1 MGKGNQQQFHFLRSE
16 IDLFSEVGYDMS
28 IVNSYKTYYHPQNN
42 LSDRGAP
49 ISFFIPGNDTHYNEY
64 YDSCI
69 YLRCK
74 IVNGMRNPPVDFT
87 EAECADKIKFQYA
100 PVNQLG
106 HSMFESVVVK
116 YKDNEVTHKNS
127 YYAYRAY
134 IEKLLS
140 YGKDFLKTQGQLAMF
155 YKTTDESNP
164 ADPGWQSRNVIAKNS
179 CEFEMLIR
187 PHTELFN
194 QSKFFI
200 PGVDIRIDLHRAA
213 DEFCIQSVGTEA
225 GLYKPQLKIL
235 EAKLKIQKHAL
246 LPSVALNHIK
256 MWNSGNNVV
265 YPQREVEMKTYAI
278 PVGQLQHT
286 NETMLTGFLPDR
298 IVLALVPSKNLHGS
312 YDTNPFLFTN
322 FNVSNIT
329 VSMNGENHVTES
341 MDLDFKNNRYVEA
354 YMTLYEGM
362 GVANCDTCF
371 DITAH
376 QYVMGKTMF
385 VYDFRNVRDAFYPP
399 RHGNICI
406 RLRFK
411 EALPESINVMC
422 YAEYQSVLYINSD
435 KQVFKKDY
443 SKEF

>member
-1 MGKGNQQQFHFLRSE
+1 MGKGTRQQIHFLRSE
-16 IDLFSEVGYDMS
+16 VDLFSDVGYDMS

-64 YDSCI
+64 YDSAI
-69 YLRCK
+69 HLRCK
-74 IVNGMRNPPVDFT
+74 IVDGMKNPPADFT
-87 EAECADKIKFQYA
+87 KEECADKTKFAYA
-100 PVNQLG
+100 PINNLG
-106 HSMFESVVVK
+106 HSMFESVVIK
-116 YKDNEVTHKNS
+116 YKDNEITHKNS
-127 YYAYRAY
+127 YYPYRAY
-134 IEKLLS
+134 MEKLLS
-140 YGKDFLKTQGQLAMF
+140 FGKQFLKTQGQLSMF
-155 YKTTDESNP
+155 YKTTNETDVT
-164 ADPGWQSRNVIAKNS
+164 DPGWLSRCAETTESKEI
-179 CEFEMLIR
+179 EMLIR

-194 QSKFFI
+194 QTKFFI
-200 PGVDIRIDLHRAA
+200 PGVDIRIDLHRAS
-213 DEFCIQSVGTEA
+213 DTFCIQTTGTDRT
-225 GLYKPQLKIL
+225 LYKPQLKIL

-298 IVLALVPSKNLHGS
+298 IVLALVPSKNLHGT
-312 YDTNPFLFTN
+312 YDSNPFVFTN
-322 FNVSNIT
+322 FNLSNIT
-329 VSMNGENHVTES
+329 VSMNGENHVTET
-341 MDLDFKNNRYVEA
+341 MDLDFKNNRFIEA
-354 YMTLYEGM
+354 YMSLYEGM
-362 GVANCDTCF
+362 GLANCDTCY
-371 DITAH
+371 DITTA
-376 QYVMGKTMF
+376 QYFLGKTMF

-399 RHGNICI
+399 RHGNISI

>member
-1 MGKGNQQQFHFLRSE
+1 MGKGNKQQLHFLRSE
-16 IDLFSEVGYDMS
+16 IDLFSDVGYDMS
-28 IVNSYKTYYHPQNN
+28 IVNSYKTFYHPQNN

-49 ISFFIPGNDTHYNEY
+49 LSFFIPGNDTHYNEY
-64 YDSCI
+64 YDSSI

-74 IVNGMRNPPVDFT
+74 IVNGAKSPPEDFT
-87 EAECADKIKFQYA
+87 PEDCADVSKFAYA
-100 PVNQLG
+100 PVNNLG

-134 IEKLLS
+134 MEKLLS
-140 YGKDFLKTQGQLAMF
+140 FGKQFLKTQGQLAF
-155 YKTTDESNP
+155 YQKNLDETKTN
-164 ADPGWQSRNVIAKNS
+164 DPGWNERFAKS
-179 CEFEMLIR
+179 TKSQEFEMIIR

-200 PGVDIRIDLHRAA
+200 PGVDVRIDLHRAA
-213 DEFCIQSVGTEA
+213 DEFCIQTCGTERA
-225 GLYKPQLKIL
+225 NYKPQLKIL

-298 IVLALVPSKNLHGS
+298 IVLALVASKNLHGS
-312 YDTNPFLFTN
+312 YDTNPFVFTN
-322 FNVSNIT
+322 FDISNIT
-329 VSMNGENHVTES
+329 VSMNGENHVTDS
-341 MDLDFKNNRYVEA
+341 MDLDFKNKRFLEA
-354 YMTLYEGM
+354 YMTLFEGL
-362 GVANCDTCF
+362 GLANCDTCN
-371 DITAH
+371 DITADM
-376 QYVMGKTMF
+376 YLCGKTMF
-385 VYDFRNVRDAFYPP
+385 AYDFRNVRDAFYPP
-399 RHGNICI
+399 RHGNISI

-411 EALPESINVMC
+411 EPLPESINVMC

-435 KQVFKKDY
+435 KQVFKKDF